1 MNRDWRPVDELLAG
15 NASLSG
21 ERTVLRNVRQD
32 IVVVFSRPLLL
43 VARQNDSL
51 ELTIFTILFIRIAG

>member
-1 MNRDWRPVDELLAG
+1 MNKDWRPVDELLAG

-21 ERTVLRNVRQD
+21 ERTVLRNVREN

-43 VARQNDSL
+43 VA
-51 ELTIFTILFIRIAG
+51 